1 MKDRIYEESVI
12 FLLAVQ
18 FLTRLPVPRDP
29 GWSEARMEA
38 TPRWYPAVGLVVG
51 AISALVFCGSD
62 LVLPQVLAAILAT
75 GAGIVATG
83 AFHEDGFADCC
94 DGLGGAVSRE
104 RALEIMK
111 DSRLGTYGAVGIGL
125 VLATK
130 VAALATLP
138 ADLVPWILIVGHCLS
153 RASSVAVIATGHYV
167 RDHGTGKPVASGTS
181 GLWFAWVM
189 SLLALG
195 CAGFVAPVAAVGAGA
210 LGLVVGHLA
219 MRRVFEPRL
228 GGYTGDCLGAV
239 QQISEIGF
247 LLGLLAVIGT

>member
-1 MKDRIYEESVI
+1 MKNRIAEEWVI

-18 FLTRLPVPRDP
+18 FFTRLPVPRDP

-38 TPRWYPAVGLVVG
+38 TPRWYPAVGLIVG
-51 AISALVFCGSD
+51 VISALVFWGAVQ
-62 LVLPQVLAAILAT
+62 LLPPVIAALLAT
-75 GAGIVATG
+75 GAGIIATG

-94 DGLGGAVSRE
+94 DGLGGAVTRE

-125 VLATK
+125 VLAVK
-130 VAALATLP
+130 VTALATLP
-138 ADLVPWILIVGHCLS
+138 VEVVPWLLIVAHSLS
-153 RASSVAVIATGHYV
+153 RASAVAVIATSSYV

-181 GLWFAWVM
+181 GLWFAALTAVFAAA
-189 SLLALG
+189 LAG
-195 CAGFVAPVAAVGAGA
+195 WAVPGTAVAAGL
-210 LGLVVGHLA
+210 LGLIAGHIA

-239 QQISEIGF
+239 QQTSEVGF
-247 LLGLLAVIGT
+247 LLGVLAVLGT